1 MTSRPGV
8 PGAFTKGTCAN
19 DIPFD
24 RHLTGSGNSG
34 PDDTFQAPAHGGI
47 VVRVLI

>member
-8 PGAFTKGTCAN
+8 PRAFATGTCTN
-19 DIPFD
+19 GIPFD

-34 PDDTFQAPAHGGI
+34 PDDAFQAPAHGGI